1 MPMPTSA
8 SSVARCI
15 LAALPSVHLKIKQH
29 RYWTAG
35 KPDSESDSSDTCAS
49 GLSFTTDMLSSPLL
63 GLHRSMLLLFVS
75 FGKLGS
81 LDSDDDSLLCLTE
94 LAELEEVI
102 NAVALGCT
110 LEEGRV

>member
-1 MPMPTSA
+1 
-8 SSVARCI
+8 
-15 LAALPSVHLKIKQH
+15 
-29 RYWTAG
+29 
-35 KPDSESDSSDTCAS
+35 
-49 GLSFTTDMLSSPLL
+49 
-63 GLHRSMLLLFVS
+63 MLLLFVS